1 MPKTLDEFADT
12 TCAELLSCG
21 GDSPTLEA
29 HTADRVYAL
38 VLANMPPNANLQRE
52 VFGLGARFGADPAGA
67 DYPLTDLFMS
77 SEAWLR
83 MLAPGEQVGAGS
95 LADDPQRLEVLV
107 VTHTRVE
114 SGAVEGRI
122 YLMQRDGAGR
132 LSGLTLREDLQG
144 AVEVTDKLSASFLA
158 GVTIGRAAP
167 RGTFPPLTTADDRPR
182 TVD

>member
-1 MPKTLDEFADT
+1 MPRTLDEFADT

-21 GDSPTLEA
+21 GVSPTLEA
-29 HTADRVYAL
+29 HTADSVYAL

-52 VFGLGARFGADPAGA
+52 VFGLGARFGADPACA
-67 DYPLTDLFMS
+67 DQPLTDLFMS
-77 SEAWLR
+77 SETWLR
-83 MLAPGEQVGAGS
+83 MLAPGEQVRAGS

-132 LSGLTLREDLQG
+132 LCGLTLREELQG
-144 AVEVTDKLSASFLA
+144 AVEVTDNLSGSFLA
-158 GVTIGRAAP
+158 GVKVGRAAP
-167 RGTFPPLTTADDRPR
+167 PGTVPPLSSTGYRVR
-182 TVD
+182 GVD